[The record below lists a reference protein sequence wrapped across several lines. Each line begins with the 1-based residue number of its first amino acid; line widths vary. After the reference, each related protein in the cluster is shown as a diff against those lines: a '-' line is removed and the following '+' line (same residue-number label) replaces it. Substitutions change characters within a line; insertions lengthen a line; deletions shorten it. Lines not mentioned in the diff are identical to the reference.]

1 MARLIGQVTMQSLE
15 QGLGEAI
22 GLADLARNPGD
33 DCSPRAGGDWFERLV
48 AENQERVTRLVYRLL
63 GWRGEVEDIV
73 QDVFLAA
80 FKSGKNFRDE
90 SSEWT
95 WLAAIAINRCRT
107 HRRKKLL
114 KFRWLRGVRIASTV
128 ESKSELERDETVTS
142 VRNAVAALPARDREV
157 VVLYY
162 LEDWSVAEICRAT
175 GNSAGAVEVRL
186 HRAREKL
193 RGIFGQSPE

>member
-1 MARLIGQVTMQSLE
+1 MARLIGQVSMQGLE
-15 QGLGEAI
+15 RGLGEAI
-22 GLADLARNPGD
+22 GLADLVRNPGD
-33 DCSPRAGGDWFERLV
+33 DSSPRAGGDWFERLV
-48 AENQERVTRLVYRLL
+48 GENQERVTRLVYRLL

-107 HRRKKLL
+107 HQRKKLL
-114 KFRWLRGVRIASTV
+114 EFRWLREVRIASTV
-128 ESKSELERDETVTS
+128 EPKSELERDETVRC
-142 VRNAVAALPARDREV
+142 VRKAVAALPARDREV

-175 GNSAGAVEVRL
+175 VSSAGAVDIRL

-193 RGIFGQSPE
+193 RGILGQSPE